1 MGSLAAMGQFLS
13 YLEEQRIK
21 GEVIVKKVI
30 GMVVSL
36 IGVAILAMGI
46 VFEFQAATAK
56 QAVTDEIAP
65 IALADLNA
73 KYDAVKAGQQQYM
86 AKEEPGIQAKT
97 SQPSVVYDYYSAQRA
112 LLGLAKSNIA
122 TAKFVMMSATVDIVL
137 GIGLILTGMVLYMK
151 PSA

>member
-56 QAVTDEIAP
+56 QAVTDEIA
-65 IALADLNA
+65 
-73 KYDAVKAGQQQYM
+73 Q
-86 AKEEPGIQAKT
+86 
-97 SQPSVVYDYYSAQRA
+97 
-112 LLGLAKSNIA
+112 LLWQ
-122 TAKFVMMSATVDIVL
+122 T
-137 GIGLILTGMVLYMK
+137 
-151 PSA
+151 